1 MLPKEVVDV
10 LLKYESEVA
19 EEISNINLAVD
30 KIKCQLKTVSSIL
43 VGELVSYAKNT
54 QTKYKEKEL
63 ELLQDSQVLREY
75 ISTIQDIKFLL
86 PSNNTIEEKKLD
98 IYNVIILSNTLKC
111 SFSNHNTMDVKV
123 CIPVLYSTGDIHYI
137 SVLASYCATCN
148 RYTILKDTFKRITG
162 VIMCEVVDNTLTII
176 NPNTDDD
183 IDIKQKES
191 LLYRYGYNV
200 KSKLNLSLE
209 QRHIILSSL
218 VEADIFNRRQIIDH
232 LSVLIER
239 GSKIPKWKEAT
250 DKWKCDKSFIE
261 KYKADELPDV
271 IFEKIILKYSQSKE

>member
-19 EEISNINLAVD
+19 EEISNINLAVN

-54 QTKYKEKEL
+54 ETKYKEKEL

-98 IYNVIILSNTLKC
+98 IYNVIILTNTLKC
-111 SFSNHNTMDVKV
+111 SFSNHNMIDVRV
-123 CIPVLYSTGDIHYI
+123 CIPVLYSTGEIHNI
-137 SVLASYCATCN
+137 SVLASYCATCD

-162 VIMCEVVDNTLTII
+162 VIMCEVIDNTSTII
-176 NPNTDDD
+176 NPNSDDD
-183 IDIKQKES
+183 IDINQKES
-191 LLYRYGYNV
+191 VLYRYGYNV

-218 VEADIFNRRQIIDH
+218 VEADILNRRQIIDH

-239 GSKIPKWKEAT
+239 GNKIPKWKEAT
-250 DKWKCDKSFIE
+250 DKWKCDKNYVE
-261 KYKADELPDV
+261 NYKADELPDV

>member
-54 QTKYKEKEL
+54 ETKYKEKEL

-123 CIPVLYSTGDIHYI
+123 CIPVLYSTGDIHY
-137 SVLASYCATCN
+137 LDGLAASYCATCD

-162 VIMCEVVDNTLTII
+162 VIMCEVVDNTSTII
-176 NPNTDDD
+176 NQNTDDD
-183 IDIKQKES
+183 IDVKQKES
-191 LLYRYGYNV
+191 VLYRYGYNV
-200 KSKLNLSLE
+200 KSKLNL
-209 QRHIILSSL
+209 RC
-218 VEADIFNRRQIIDH
+218 
-232 LSVLIER
+232 
-239 GSKIPKWKEAT
+239 P
-250 DKWKCDKSFIE
+250 
-261 KYKADELPDV
+261 
-271 IFEKIILKYSQSKE
+271 